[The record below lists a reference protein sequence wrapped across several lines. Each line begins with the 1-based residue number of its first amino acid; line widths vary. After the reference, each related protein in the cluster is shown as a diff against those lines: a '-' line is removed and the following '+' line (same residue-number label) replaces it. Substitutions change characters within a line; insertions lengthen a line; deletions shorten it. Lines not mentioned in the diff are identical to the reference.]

1 MEYNIKHAF
10 EALKLVESEEKF
22 EVGDVESMK
31 KLDKFLRDDK
41 DNTEG
46 LEFIVDVDV
55 TKEDELQ
62 DSYVDK
68 MILKCPICNTLEFR
82 EEDKVIKDEDSGLY
96 NIEDECSHCNNKGGF
111 ELVGKVSDVKPEE
124 EVKEEE
130 KVEVKSEEEM
140 AEEEHPLDESL
151 KEGKELKRECKNQRE
166 LDFFIKFL
174 ERQGLTINK
183 IDGLTV
189 YYESAIEESLK
200 EGKNPKSMSK
210 EELEAEYKKIKD
222 EMSKIRAK
230 NPNSNYLKDLQQRLN
245 KIAHYHARFGK
256 FESLEKNKELEESV
270 ADEFAFEVLADGSK
284 VSAICN
290 YHRTR
295 MYTHELVDFEWR
307 EGRGS
312 GDYRWMNR
320 PWQRFS
326 FASALRDAMIEAN
339 VKPEFAKECIEN
351 SGSVKS
357 ALEYFAKHVDEKKE
371 EPKEEIKE
379 EKHVCEK
386 CDKEPC
392 ECLKEEWT
400 DLADAWDRISQEI
413 ADECNKFVG
422 EERFRD
428 DDVDFDD
435 TRSWSIYVSGKK
447 LGLPV
452 YKFGAYRNYL
462 GGGVRGQIQHNG
474 REKEGTVELG
484 EFFAKKLAEAED
496 LINKGHEKEP
506 VWEKPT
512 GVLEA
517 KEECKEEQ
525 CKEECESCKKEE
537 AYNLSPRYDSRQSFY
552 GKARVSE
559 PEEGLEVLW
568 SYNTPVCSID
578 KDGNVALLRNG
589 YLGWHSSQTTL
600 RHVKE
605 FLKQHGKQIGSSK
618 ELAKM
623 YETRQ
628 ASEKEREYK

>member
-22 EVGDVESMK
+22 EVGDIESMK
-31 KLDKFLRDDK
+31 KLDKFLRDDE

-82 EEDKVIKDEDSGLY
+82 EEDKVIKDEDSELY
-96 NIEDECSHCNNKGGF
+96 NVEEECSHCNNKGGF

-124 EVKEEE
+124 EVKEEPKDEE
-130 KVEVKSEEEM
+130 KIEVKSEEEM
-140 AEEEHPLDESL
+140 AEEEHPLDEAL
-151 KEGKELKRECKNQRE
+151 KE
-166 LDFFIKFL
+166 
-174 ERQGLTINK
+174 
-183 IDGLTV
+183 
-189 YYESAIEESLK
+189 
-200 EGKNPKSMSK
+200 
-210 EELEAEYKKIKD
+210 
-222 EMSKIRAK
+222 
-230 NPNSNYLKDLQQRLN
+230 
-245 KIAHYHARFGK
+245 
-256 FESLEKNKELEESV
+256 NKELEESV
-270 ADEFAFEVLADGSK
+270 AAESAFEVLADGSK
-284 VSAICN
+284 VSAICD

-357 ALEYFAKHVDEKKE
+357 ALEYFAKHIDEKQE
-371 EPKEEIKE
+371 EPKEEKSLKEGKELKRECKNQRELDFFIKFLE
-379 EKHVCEK
+379 RQGLTINKIDDLTVYYESSIDES
-386 CDKEPC
+386 
-392 ECLKEEWT
+392 LKEEWT
-400 DLADAWDRISQEI
+400 DLADAWDRISKEI

-422 EERFRD
+422 EERFTD

-462 GGGVRGQIQHNG
+462 GGGVRGPIQHNG

-484 EFFAKKLAEAED
+484 EFFAKKLAEAEE

-506 VWEKPT
+506 VWDKPT

-525 CKEECESCKKEE
+525 CKEECCKEECESCKKEE
-537 AYNLSPRYDSRQSFY
+537 AFDLSPKYDSRQSFY

-578 KDGNVALLRNG
+578 KDGNVALLKNG
-589 YLGWHSSQTTL
+589 YLGWGSSQTTL

-605 FLKQHGKQIGSSK
+605 FLKQHGKQVGSSK

-628 ASEKEREYK
+628 ATAKEQEYK